1 MHKNFVPAYKG
12 RYLSSNVNITYTADD
27 GTVIDTPVGERFTKF
42 KTEQCVL
49 FSRQWPVEG

>member
-1 MHKNFVPAYKG
+1 MHQNFVPAYKG

-49 FSRQWPVEG
+49 VPKPIAC